1 MAVVKVVELVG
12 TSKKSWE
19 DAVHQV
25 VAEASESLR
34 HISGVDLVHQTAH
47 VENGRIAEYRATCHV
62 AFVVEHHSHIVGAG
76 GKRES

>member
-25 VAEASESLR
+25 VKEASATLR
-34 HISGVDLVHQTAH
+34 HITGVDLVHQTAH
-47 VENGRIAEYRATCHV
+47 VEDGKVTEYRATVHV
-62 AFVVEHHSHIVGAG
+62 AFAIEHHSHIVGAG
-76 GKRES
+76 SK